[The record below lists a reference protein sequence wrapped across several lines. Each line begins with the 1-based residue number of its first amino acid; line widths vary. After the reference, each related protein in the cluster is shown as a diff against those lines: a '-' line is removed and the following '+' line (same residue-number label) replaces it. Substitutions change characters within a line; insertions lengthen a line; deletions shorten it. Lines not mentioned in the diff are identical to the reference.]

1 MDRKV
6 KPRDDTS
13 SAAVRYNGLRNP
25 SRTYCYL
32 NCILQPLF
40 MTREFRDAVKST
52 AAERPEYIDKEL
64 ASLFEKLEEDTSSPS
79 DIITKLGV
87 DSVTQQQDAAEYLEQ
102 ILSLTSPTAS
112 QIFRGQL
119 SRTITCST
127 CQTETGNDGPF
138 WLLHIEMRNSKSL
151 KKAFECLFRRLK
163 LKKENQVYCQKCGV
177 KRDATIRAHV
187 SSYPNVLMLLLKRLE
202 TEHLMKSKCGCFSV
216 YKTQNCRNNDPHVK
230 APLKLKREGHHYE
243 LYGFVQHF
251 GNLAGGHYTATIKA
265 HDRWFTFNDENVY
278 RDVLDCQRDYVTLR
292 NAYLLF
298 YQKKQ
303 YNRKQDSHW
312 CLGISNECGCFV
324 TRLKLNTDTEEEGRG
339 QEDC

>member
-6 KPRDDTS
+6 QPRDDTG

-52 AAERPEYIDKEL
+52 AAERPEYIDKDL
-64 ASLFEKLEEDTSSPS
+64 ASLFEKLEEDTSSPT

-87 DSVTQQQDAAEYLEQ
+87 DSVTKQQDAAEYLEQ
-102 ILSLTSPTAS
+102 ILCLTSPTAS

-119 SRTITCST
+119 RRTLTCST

-138 WLLHIEMRNSKSL
+138 WLLHIEMGNSKSL
-151 KKAFECLFRRLK
+151 EKGFECLFERLK
-163 LKKENQVYCQKCGV
+163 LKKENQVFCQKCGV

-187 SSYPNVLMLLLKRLE
+187 SSYPNVLMLLLKRLQ
-202 TEHLMKSKCGCFSV
+202 TEHLMKSKRGCFSGF
-216 YKTQNCRNNDPHVK
+216 KTPTCRNNAPQVK

-243 LYGFVQHF
+243 LYGFVQHS

-265 HDRWFTFNDENVY
+265 HDGWFTFNDENVDRY
-278 RDVLDCQRDYVTLR
+278 VLVCQRDIVTLP
-292 NAYLLF
+292 
-298 YQKKQ
+298 K
-303 YNRKQDSHW
+303 
-312 CLGISNECGCFV
+312 
-324 TRLKLNTDTEEEGRG
+324 
-339 QEDC
+339 